1 MLSISA
7 SSQKLE
13 TSIWL
18 FATMLLA
25 VGAARADVVP
35 VAQGLMSAG
44 EIHEEWL
51 LPAKSYLGNR
61 FSGLTQITPENVHG
75 LGLAWQT
82 QISDDG
88 QQEAAPIVSNGTM
101 YIATPHDNV
110 LALDARTGKLKWQ
123 FPYNPP
129 VISFAVNRGVGI
141 EGGKVFLATLDCRV
155 IALDAK
161 SGKPVWDVSGCRD
174 NTNSWYSMAAYVYK
188 GSVIIGTGGGDY
200 GNRGRVSAFSVVDG
214 KKLWDWE
221 TIKRDTWP
229 GKSWLHGGTDV
240 WSGLAINPGTNTL
253 FVAPGNPGPDLVL
266 KGREGKDL
274 YNNSLV
280 ALDISGKTPKVK
292 WYYQLI
298 SNDTHDAKWGPLTS
312 HR

>member
-1 MLSISA
+1 
-7 SSQKLE
+7 
-13 TSIWL
+13 
-18 FATMLLA
+18 MLLA

-35 VAQGLMSAG
+35 DAQRLLSAG

-61 FSGLTQITPENVHG
+61 FSGLTQITPENVNG

-141 EGGKVFLATLDCRV
+141 EEGKVFLATLDCRV
-155 IALDAK
+155 IALDANRA
-161 SGKPVWDVSGCRD
+161 SPYGTCPDVA
-174 NTNSWYSMAAYVYK
+174 TIPIA
-188 GSVIIGTGGGDY
+188 GTPW
-200 GNRGRVSAFSVVDG
+200 RHTFTKAV
-214 KKLWDWE
+214 
-221 TIKRDTWP
+221 
-229 GKSWLHGGTDV
+229 
-240 WSGLAINPGTNTL
+240 
-253 FVAPGNPGPDLVL
+253 
-266 KGREGKDL
+266 
-274 YNNSLV
+274 
-280 ALDISGKTPKVK
+280 
-292 WYYQLI
+292 
-298 SNDTHDAKWGPLTS
+298 
-312 HR
+312 